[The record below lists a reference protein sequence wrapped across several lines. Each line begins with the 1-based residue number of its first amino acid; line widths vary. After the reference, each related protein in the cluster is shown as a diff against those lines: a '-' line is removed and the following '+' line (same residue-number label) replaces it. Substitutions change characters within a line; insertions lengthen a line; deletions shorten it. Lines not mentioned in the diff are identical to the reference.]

1 MAGSTLQV
9 IRGERSRGLLM
20 DAAHSLFVS
29 QGYAA
34 TSMRQIAE
42 DAGLALGGIYN
53 YFPSKEVVFQA
64 ILVERHPYQRIL
76 PLLEQIQTKP
86 VGNFDRD
93 TARNLMNELS
103 QHPDFFN
110 LMLIEMVEFQGRHQP
125 ELFENV
131 LCGVPPPAH
140 LRVYLGMFL
149 SYHITQSLLG
159 DILPSETQERSLDVF
174 AEIFSMTF

>member
-1 MAGSTLQV
+1 MTGSTLQV
-9 IRGERSRGLLM
+9 SRGAHSHDLLL
-20 DAAHSLFVS
+20 DAAQPLFVS

-42 DAGLALGGIYN
+42 VAGLALGGIYN
-53 YFPSKEVVFQA
+53 HFPSKESVFQA
-64 ILVERHPYQRIL
+64 ILVECHPYRQIMS
-76 PLLEQIQTKP
+76 LLEQIQAEP
-86 VGNFDRD
+86 IGNFDRD
-93 TARNLMNELS
+93 TARNLMNELG

-110 LMLIEMVEFQGRHQP
+110 LMLIEMVEFQGRHLP

-131 LCGVPPPAH
+131 LCGVPPPAQ
-140 LRVYLGMFL
+140 LRIYLGMFL

-159 DILPSETQERSLDVF
+159 DILPPETQERSLDVF